1 MPVTQPATYPFAAEK
16 LDLSPLYS
24 ALRKEQPLSRIQLP
38 YGEPAWLATRHA
50 DARFVLSDPR
60 FSRNEALRRDE
71 PRMRSFP
78 TPPDA
83 LMIMDPPEH
92 SRLRRLASKAFTVK
106 RVEDWRPRAERIAAD
121 LADGML
127 AKGAPSDLVTDFA
140 LPLPISVISALLG
153 VPSEDRGDF
162 HVWAEA
168 FISTTKYTA
177 EEAAKH
183 RESLTAYMAGL
194 IAEHRENPRDD
205 LIGDLVAARDEDDR
219 LSEDELQTML
229 SGILV
234 GGFETTAT
242 QITNF
247 VYVLLTHPEQLAALR
262 ADLDRIPQAVEEL
275 LRFVPLSIGTTFA
288 RYALEDVEVGGVT
301 VRAGEPVM
309 VALHSA
315 NRDES
320 VFTCPHQLDLER
332 REAAHVAFGGG
343 IHHCL
348 GSPLARVELQVALH
362 TLLTRFPGLRF
373 HESEADV
380 VWKTGV
386 LTRGP
391 ERLPLTWDHA

>member
-1 MPVTQPATYPFAAEK
+1 MPATYPFTAEK

-24 ALRKEQPLSRIQLP
+24 ALRKEQPLSRVQLP
-38 YGEPAWLATRHA
+38 YGEPAWLATRYE
-50 DARFVLSDPR
+50 DARLVLSDPR
-60 FSRNEALRRDE
+60 FSRNESVRRDE

-92 SRLRRLASKAFTVK
+92 TRLRRLASKAFTVK
-106 RVEDWRPRAERIAAD
+106 RVEEWRPRVERIAAE

-127 AKGAPSDLVTDFA
+127 AKGAPADLVTDFA

-153 VPSEDRGDF
+153 VPFEDRENF

-177 EEAAKH
+177 EEAAEH
-183 RESLTAYMAGL
+183 RENLTAYMAGL
-194 IAEHRENPRDD
+194 IADHRENPRDD
-205 LIGDLVAARDEDDR
+205 LIGDLVAARDEEDR
-219 LSEDELQTML
+219 LSEAELQTML

-275 LRFVPLSIGTTFA
+275 LRFVPLSIATTFA

-315 NRDES
+315 NRDET

-343 IHHCL
+343 LHHCL

-362 TLLTRFPGLRF
+362 TVLTRFPGLRF
-373 HESEADV
+373 HESESDV

-391 ERLPLTWDHA
+391 ELLPVAWDQP

>member
-1 MPVTQPATYPFAAEK
+1 MPVSRPATYPFMAEK

-24 ALRKEQPLSRIQLP
+24 TLRKEQPLSRVQLP
-38 YGEPAWLATRHA
+38 YGEPAWLATRYE
-50 DARFVLSDPR
+50 DARLVLSDPR
-60 FSRNEALRRDE
+60 FSRNESVHRDE

-92 SRLRRLASKAFTVK
+92 ARLRRLAAKAFTVK
-106 RVEDWRPRAERIAAD
+106 RVEDWRPRIERIAAA
-121 LADGML
+121 LADRML
-127 AKGAPSDLVTDFA
+127 TKGAPADLVTDFA

-153 VPSEDRGDF
+153 VPFEDREEF

-168 FISTTKYTA
+168 FIATTKYTA
-177 EEAAKH
+177 EEAAGH

-219 LSEDELQTML
+219 LSEGELQTML

-242 QITNF
+242 QITDF
-247 VYVLLTHPEQLAALR
+247 VYVLLTHPEQLAILR

-275 LRFVPLSIGTTFA
+275 LRFVPLSIGTAFA

-301 VRAGEPVM
+301 VRAGEAVT

-320 VFTCPHQLDLER
+320 VFTYPHRLDLER
-332 REAAHVAFGGG
+332 HEAPHLAFGHGT
-343 IHHCL
+343 HHCL
-348 GSPLARVELQVALH
+348 GSPLARVELQVALR

-380 VWKTGV
+380 VWKSGV

-391 ERLPLTWDHA
+391 ERLSLSWNHD

>member
-1 MPVTQPATYPFAAEK
+1 MSVTQPATYPFTAEK

-24 ALRKEQPLSRIQLP
+24 TLRKEQPLSRIQLP

-60 FSRNEALRRDE
+60 FSRNESLRRDE

-83 LMIMDPPEH
+83 LMILDPPEH
-92 SRLRRLASKAFTVK
+92 TRLRRLASKAFTVK
-106 RVEDWRPRAERIAAD
+106 RVEDWRPRVERIAAE

-127 AKGAPSDLVTDFA
+127 AKGSHADLVTDFA

-153 VPSEDRGDF
+153 VPFEDRGDF

-168 FISTTKYTA
+168 FISTTKYT
-177 EEAAKH
+177 EEVAAKH
-183 RESLTAYMAGL
+183 RASLAAYMAGL
-194 IAEHRENPRDD
+194 IADHRENPRDD
-205 LIGDLVAARDEDDR
+205 LIGDLVAARDEEDR
-219 LSEDELQTML
+219 LSERELQTML

-348 GSPLARVELQVALH
+348 GSPLARVELQVALR

-373 HESEADV
+373 HESEADI

-391 ERLPLTWDHA
+391 ERLPVAWDQP

>member
-1 MPVTQPATYPFAAEK
+1 MPVSRPATYPFMAEK

-24 ALRKEQPLSRIQLP
+24 TLRKEQPLSRVQLP
-38 YGEPAWLATRHA
+38 HGEPAWLATRYE
-50 DARFVLSDPR
+50 DARLVLSDPR
-60 FSRNEALRRDE
+60 FSRNESVRRDE
-71 PRMRSFP
+71 PRMRPFP

-92 SRLRRLASKAFTVK
+92 ARLRRLAAKAFTVK
-106 RVEDWRPRAERIAAD
+106 RVEDWRPRIEQIAAG
-121 LADGML
+121 LADRML
-127 AKGAPSDLVTDFA
+127 TKGAPADLVTDFA
-140 LPLPISVISALLG
+140 LPLPITVISALLG
-153 VPSEDRGDF
+153 VPFEDREDF

-177 EEAAKH
+177 EEAAEH

-219 LSEDELQTML
+219 LSEGELLTML
-229 SGILV
+229 SGLLV

-242 QITNF
+242 QITDF
-247 VYVLLTHPEQLAALR
+247 VYLLLSHPEQYAALR

-275 LRFVPLSIGTTFA
+275 LRFVPLTTGTAFA

-301 VRAGEPVM
+301 VRAGEPVV

-332 REAAHVAFGGG
+332 REAPHLAFGHGA
-343 IHHCL
+343 HHCL
-348 GSPLARVELQVALH
+348 GSPLARVELQVALR

-380 VWKTGV
+380 VWKSGV

-391 ERLPLTWDHA
+391 ERLPLAWDQD

>member
-24 ALRKEQPLSRIQLP
+24 ALREEQPLSRIQLP

>member
-127 AKGAPSDLVTDFA
+127 TKGTPSDLVTDFA

-153 VPSEDRGDF
+153 VPSQDRGDF

-183 RESLTAYMAGL
+183 RESLTVYMAGL

>member
-1 MPVTQPATYPFAAEK
+1 MPANQPATYPFAAEK

-24 ALRKEQPLSRIQLP
+24 DLRKERPLSRVQLP
-38 YGEPAWLATRHA
+38 YGEPAWLATRHE
-50 DARFVLSDPR
+50 DARLVLADPR
-60 FSRNEALRRDE
+60 FSRNESLRHDE
-71 PRMRSFP
+71 PRFRPFP

-92 SRLRRLASKAFTVK
+92 SRLRRLAAKAFTVK

-127 AKGAPSDLVTDFA
+127 AKGAPADLVTDFA

-153 VPSEDRGDF
+153 VPFEDREKF

-219 LSEDELQTML
+219 LSEGELQTML

-262 ADLDRIPQAVEEL
+262 TDLDLIPQAVEEL
-275 LRFVPLSIGTTFA
+275 LRFVPLTIGTTFA

-332 REAAHVAFGGG
+332 REAAHVAFGHGA
-343 IHHCL
+343 HHCL

-380 VWKTGV
+380 VWKSGV

-391 ERLPLTWDHA
+391 ERLPVAWDQP